1 MQTKLVYSQ
10 RINKLI
16 AIFILLLIY
25 NVSDTLAQ
33 KTAKD
38 NFVMCN
44 ACHSIGGGKKI
55 GPDLLDIT
63 ERRDTA
69 WLIKFIQ
76 SSQTMVKAGDTAAIN
91 VFEEYSKIPMP
102 DNALTDDEVK
112 AILNYIG
119 NFDPNAIVEVKKTV
133 KIDPNFL
140 ENKTSNLPKNTK
152 GLFYISLIVLL
163 LSIFDLAVTKF
174 LKKLVF
180 IHALLIGAAVVV
192 ISMVVFQEATNLG
205 RYQGYEPDQPIAFSH
220 KVHAGEN
227 KIDCEYCHSGAM
239 DSKRSG
245 IPSANV
251 CLNCHNVIK
260 KGANTGTAEIAK
272 IFKAIETGKAIEW
285 VKVHNL
291 PDHVYYNHS
300 QHVNAGKLECEECHG
315 DVENMGRLQQVNDL
329 SMGWCLDCHRENFV
343 DIDNKYFGDKYK
355 KYHEEIANGLR
366 KGVTVSEIGGEDC
379 AKCHY

>member
-205 RYQGYEPDQPIAFSH
+205 RYLIIYPIMFIIIMH
-220 KVHAGEN
+220 N
-227 KIDCEYCHSGAM
+227 TLM
-239 DSKRSG
+239 
-245 IPSANV
+245 PAN
-251 CLNCHNVIK
+251 
-260 KGANTGTAEIAK
+260 
-272 IFKAIETGKAIEW
+272 
-285 VKVHNL
+285 
-291 PDHVYYNHS
+291 
-300 QHVNAGKLECEECHG
+300 
-315 DVENMGRLQQVNDL
+315 
-329 SMGWCLDCHRENFV
+329 
-343 DIDNKYFGDKYK
+343 
-355 KYHEEIANGLR
+355 
-366 KGVTVSEIGGEDC
+366 
-379 AKCHY
+379 